1 LLPKA
6 LRKEF
11 QTGHHLEALKSF
23 RRECWAFGL
32 TATEGLE
39 DLAVAQHY
47 GLATNLLD
55 WSTNPLVALF
65 FACGEEY
72 DKDGTAL
79 GGDVFVLNNPEPVGE
94 QDIKGDKWR
103 DIKGLKLYNP
113 RLIDPRITRQKG
125 LFTIQGVADKTV
137 KDLVSPPELITH
149 FVPAEL
155 KLVLLEILYT
165 MGIDRS
171 TLFPDPDGLCARI
184 NWETKNRIKRDFPP
198 VSGDRIIYAKSHG
211 AIGHG
216 DTKAEFEIA
225 PDLATATEAV
235 SPLDDE
241 QASALMRRVE
251 AELKTAAVAHPRMR
265 DPQQEKELRLA
276 IGYDLEILEKLTSIA
291 EKLPSAAIKESW
303 EIVSRN
309 VIKTARI
316 FGDTRVEGGGS
327 DLHQAVYYLS
337 INVLESQEFMISMYA
352 LATVFQKVEK
362 NPNADVSAKDA
373 QVFVRSCMTVLS
385 RLLSSLPFE
394 GDR

>member
-1 LLPKA
+1 MLPKA

-184 NWETKNRIKRDFPP
+184 NWETKNRIEREFPP
-198 VSGDRIIYAKSHG
+198 VSGARIIYAKAHG
-211 AIGHG
+211 SIGSG

-316 FGDTRVEGGGS
+316 FGDTHVEGGGS